1 MKKRNYKTSNV
12 SKHKYN
18 SMIRC
23 PQKRQNA
30 DSLISQ
36 CSNIRIL
43 VVLFSVVRRPS
54 TCTAILPILWTFPL
68 SYLLQFHFPG
78 ADETLLSLNS
88 QFLCYGRFPYY
99 HIFYLPEVHSVF
111 WIALFTSFPIF
122 AEFFLSFFF
131 LISFLSLSV
140 EGVSIS
146 REKNIRLKQNML
158 HTSISITHFSEMRD
172 TKWSFFHLNTV
183 SVFFFFSRKRMHLFI
198 PPAF

>member
-1 MKKRNYKTSNV
+1 MSRHLSVPNQSWIRCMVMKKRNYKTSNV

-131 LISFLSLSV
+131 
-140 EGVSIS
+140 
-146 REKNIRLKQNML
+146 
-158 HTSISITHFSEMRD
+158 
-172 TKWSFFHLNTV
+172 
-183 SVFFFFSRKRMHLFI
+183 
-198 PPAF
+198 